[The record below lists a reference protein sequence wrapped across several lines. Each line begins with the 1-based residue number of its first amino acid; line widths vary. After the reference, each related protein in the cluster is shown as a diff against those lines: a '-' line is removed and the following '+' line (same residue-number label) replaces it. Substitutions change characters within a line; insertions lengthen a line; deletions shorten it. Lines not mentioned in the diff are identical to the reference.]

1 MIEKNFLVV
10 LVTHKNPT
18 QVLSLAALVTLCA
31 MYKFGNL
38 LKKVLSDAFN
48 TFSKMF
54 SHKRL
59 AVPNFIVLTKQ

>member
-1 MIEKNFLVV
+1 MLYWEPMKTI
-10 LVTHKNPT
+10 HK
-18 QVLSLAALVTLCA
+18 VLSLAALVTLHA

-38 LKKVLSDAFN
+38 LKKALSDAFN

-59 AVPNFIVLTKQ
+59 AVPNFIMLTKQ